1 MSSCLQVNFYSH
13 LCTSSMSFPY
23 LLFKRIIQMNH
34 NRTNH
39 TIIPTRLSVIC
50 IYIYLCVL
58 ECVSVCPIHI
68 RIWKSSIHWR
78 EKISLVLL
86 VPNCWSYIVI
96 EYEYPWT
103 LLYFS
108 GLHNVLDKQTI
119 TFKAWPRVINDN
131 IY

>member
-1 MSSCLQVNFYSH
+1 MPSCLQANFYSH

-39 TIIPTRLSVIC
+39 TIIPTRLSMIC

-96 EYEYPWT
+96 EYVSITCNKCTVHRFSTIRWGNTIITIANQLY
-103 LLYFS
+103 LL
-108 GLHNVLDKQTI
+108 
-119 TFKAWPRVINDN
+119 
-131 IY
+131 